1 MTAAASSSTNFF
13 GEPSPT
19 RPLWS
24 PAWIRQFSVHALLG
38 LVVLAVNFP
47 KYLTA
52 VIEMNL
58 DPSAVRLLLLGLVD
72 AVQGILRVLVG
83 PDPGRFFE
91 RAMLLVF
98 LLFWATLLFSAAF
111 CIRKRDARP
120 FAYLIAGAV
129 AGYFTLHF
137 LAWVAVIVVTVVGAA
152 FFVVGWFGAVV
163 AAIVGFI
170 WANLLAITLVLATIA
185 LLLFSIRRDA
195 IEVLRR
201 LWAALKERLLPV
213 GILVAGAVAA
223 IFGLPLLY
231 RYVVQPLLAFLG
243 FLLAP
248 VVAAIWFVVKWLLI
262 IVVGILLFCLVAAV
276 GALML
281 ALLGGLLVAQLQAGW
296 LAAQNVK
303 RALIGGFATGSSLAL
318 VVLVSV
324 STPALRES
332 LGDAWG
338 ASLFWMGSTGSSD
351 WLSRSFLAVLPYSVE
366 TFAFTYLTSLQ
377 APAFDCLVL
386 LAVLAFAATGYATR
400 TVSAAPVDE
409 QPISVNVVAVEY
421 AKMILGLFVGL
432 IVIFATAATGDSST

>member
-1 MTAAASSSTNFF
+1 MTVAAASTNFF
-13 GEPSPT
+13 GEPSPA
-19 RPLWS
+19 RRLWS
-24 PAWIRQFSVHALLG
+24 PAWFRQFSVHALIG
-38 LVVLAVNFP
+38 LIVLAVNFP

-52 VIEMNL
+52 VIETNL
-58 DPSAVRLLLLGLVD
+58 DPSALRSALLGLVG
-72 AVQGILRVLVG
+72 AVQGVLRLLVG

-120 FAYLIAGAV
+120 FAYLVAGTV

-137 LAWVAVIVVTVVGAA
+137 LAWVAVAVVTVLGGA
-152 FFVVGWFGAVV
+152 FFVFGWFGSVV

-170 WANLLAITLVLATIA
+170 WANMLAIVLVLATGA
-185 LLLFSIRRDA
+185 LFLFSIRQDA

-201 LWAALKERLLPV
+201 LWGLLRDRLLPV
-213 GILVAGAVAA
+213 GILVGGVLAA
-223 IFGLPLLY
+223 IFGLPFLY
-231 RYVVQPLLAFLG
+231 RYVVQPVLAFLG
-243 FLLAP
+243 SLLAP
-248 VVAAIWFVVKWLLI
+248 VFAAIWFVVKWLLI
-262 IVVGILLFCLVAAV
+262 IVFGTIVFCLVAAV
-276 GALML
+276 CALML
-281 ALLGGLLVAQLQAGW
+281 ALLGGLLIAQLQAGW

-303 RALIGGFATGSSLAL
+303 RALIAGFAIGSSLAL

-324 STPALRES
+324 STPGLRES

-338 ASLFWMGSTGSSD
+338 SSLFWIGSTGSSD
-351 WLSRSFLAVLPYSVE
+351 WLSRSFLAVLPSSVE

-386 LAVLAFAATGYATR
+386 LAVLAFAATGYAAR
-400 TVSAAPVDE
+400 TISAAPVDE
-409 QPISVNVVAVEY
+409 QPISVNVVALEY

-432 IVIFATAATGDSST
+432 IVIFATAATGDSSA